1 MFIMPRKAWLWQYW
15 RRFLGLGLVVSGV
28 GLPLPL
34 QAAERLV
41 LVAGDTTWMIPLVE
55 VQRWV
60 DSGHL
65 HGSLTP
71 LAQLLPAPVLENVRQ
86 WLTRPLPLT
95 PRQSQR
101 FLRTE
106 AGRHV
111 LQRLGQLLIPP
122 DPQALKQALL
132 PLGQQPQPLTVL
144 RLLQSFPAETVAVDA
159 LAVMRLLLNAQTQQ
173 HQTAQALAT
182 FTLLPPQRST
192 PPFSGQPWQTQHWVF
207 RPPDQPQRLLQMHV
221 FYPGRSQAVPVVLLS
236 HGIGQTGRSLMYLG
250 EYLASQGFAAV
261 VITHPASSALKEFW
275 ERPQDIRRVL
285 AHLAQHPWHRRLD
298 LQRVGLLGH
307 SLGGYTVLVAAGA
320 QPQPLALQ
328 HQCQSDFALLNLS
341 LVLLQCRALELTAW
355 PSVEPDPRIRA
366 VIAMNPVI
374 GGILGSTGLSSV
386 RAPVMLVGGGGDW
399 VTPVLPEQIQPF
411 RGLQG
416 KDHYL
421 VIFPTAG
428 HIDGL
433 DETRQFHP
441 ARLPPLPYALA
452 HLSREF
458 FRAHLFPAAPALTP
472 ERLRQPTLPLRV
484 IRSHSGPPR

>member
-15 RRFLGLGLVVSGV
+15 RQFLGLGLVVSGV

-250 EYLASQGFAAV
+250 EYLAS
-261 VITHPASSALKEFW
+261 
-275 ERPQDIRRVL
+275 
-285 AHLAQHPWHRRLD
+285 
-298 LQRVGLLGH
+298 
-307 SLGGYTVLVAAGA
+307 
-320 QPQPLALQ
+320 
-328 HQCQSDFALLNLS
+328 
-341 LVLLQCRALELTAW
+341 
-355 PSVEPDPRIRA
+355 
-366 VIAMNPVI
+366 
-374 GGILGSTGLSSV
+374 
-386 RAPVMLVGGGGDW
+386 
-399 VTPVLPEQIQPF
+399 
-411 RGLQG
+411 
-416 KDHYL
+416 
-421 VIFPTAG
+421 
-428 HIDGL
+428 
-433 DETRQFHP
+433 
-441 ARLPPLPYALA
+441 
-452 HLSREF
+452 
-458 FRAHLFPAAPALTP
+458 
-472 ERLRQPTLPLRV
+472 
-484 IRSHSGPPR
+484 